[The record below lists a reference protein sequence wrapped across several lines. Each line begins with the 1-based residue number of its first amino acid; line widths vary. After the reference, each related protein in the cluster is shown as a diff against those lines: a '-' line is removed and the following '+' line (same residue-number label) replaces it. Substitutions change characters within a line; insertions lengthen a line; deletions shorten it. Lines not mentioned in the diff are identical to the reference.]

1 MHMMAYCR
9 VMRCFYYGLLQT
21 IHSVYF
27 RGGLWK
33 RGGRDCGNTWR
44 QGAGCVRLACR
55 RRGFLPDTGLKGA
68 RCEGRGRHAGRAGGV
83 VAGKG
88 DRSSCGVVRFCHDG
102 AVFGGG
108 CAVRLSETGV

>member
-27 RGGLWK
+27 RGSLWK
-33 RGGRDCGNTWR
+33 RGGRDCGKTWR

-55 RRGFLPDTGLKGA
+55 RRGVFAGC
-68 RCEGRGRHAGRAGGV
+68 RIEGRMG
-83 VAGKG
+83 
-88 DRSSCGVVRFCHDG
+88 
-102 AVFGGG
+102 
-108 CAVRLSETGV
+108 